1 MFYGKNVGVVP
12 LTDAAGITKPFNWPS
27 HKGVDIG
34 WYATQ
39 YCPVLAW
46 QDGVVVQKGYGG
58 EVGYYIVVEHTY
70 ADGKRWTGYIHLA
83 YAPTVNVGD
92 KVTLGKQMGNATR
105 GNTGVSNGVH
115 LHLYLTKVVPL
126 TTKYT
131 WDTML
136 ENSIDPVPYLY
147 WSKEFNT
154 AFISTAW
161 KNELKKIVYPTPVAR
176 NTKVHQVDVKSETRR
191 LRATPSISGQAYDE
205 YCTKGIY
212 NVLDMTF
219 IDDYTWAKIGAID
232 GNNFWVAVMSGEDLP
247 AKIITYPQPV
257 ERNEEVQQVD
267 IKSDTRKLR
276 NAPGLSGEPYEEMCR
291 RGIYNVQKWETA
303 DGYDWALIDVINDDP
318 FWVAVMEGED
328 LPVIINYEKL
338 YKAEKAKVE
347 ELTEANKQLKVS
359 VAEAATKNE
368 ALTKLNTDLIK
379 KVEDLT
385 NSFAALETRFTELE
399 AKLEQKEK
407 EVEQALQQR
416 DAAIVKFEK
425 AESDLNRVELKL
437 QTAKSLAQ
445 QIINL

>member
-1 MFYGKNVGVVP
+1 MYYGKNVGVVP
-12 LTDAAGITKPFNWPS
+12 LTDAAGITKPFAWPS

-70 ADGKRWTGYIHLA
+70 ADSKRWTGYIHLA

-115 LHLYLTKVVPL
+115 LHLYLTKAVSL
-126 TTKYT
+126 DTKYT

-136 ENSIDPVPYLY
+136 ANSIDPVPYLY
-147 WSKEFNT
+147 WSKDFNT

-161 KNELKKIVYPTPVAR
+161 KNELKKIVYPTPVER
-176 NTKVHQVDVKSETRR
+176 NIKVHQVEVKSDTRR
-191 LRATPSISGQAYDE
+191 LRATPSLSGQAYDE

-212 NVLDMTF
+212 NVLDMTL

-247 AKIITYPQPV
+247 AKIYVYPEPV
-257 ERNEEVQQVD
+257 ERDASVPQVE

-276 NAPGLSGEPYEEMCR
+276 NAPSLNSEVYDELCK
-291 RGIYNVQKWETA
+291 RGIYNVQRWETA
-303 DGYDWALIDVINDDP
+303 DGYDWALIAINNDDP
-318 FWVAVMEGED
+318 YWVAVMAGED
-328 LPVIINYEKL
+328 LPVIKNYEEL
-338 YKAEKAKVE
+338 YNIEKAKVE
-347 ELTEANKQLKVS
+347 ALDKVNRELTSTNKTLSKDNKELK
-359 VAEAATKNE
+359 TKNE
-368 ALTKLNTDLIK
+368 ELA
-379 KVEDLT
+379 KVNEDLT
-385 NSFAALETRFTELE
+385 KKNNELDVAVKDLEKANKNLEEVKEKTFAELALAQADLAILT
-399 AKLEQKEK
+399 AKL
-407 EVEQALQQR
+407 
-416 DAAIVKFEK
+416 
-425 AESDLNRVELKL
+425 
-437 QTAKSLAQ
+437 Q
-445 QIINL
+445 QIRELAEVK

>member
-34 WYATQ
+34 WYTTQ

-154 AFISTAW
+154 QFISTAW
-161 KNELKKIVYPTPVAR
+161 KKELKKIVYPQPVAR
-176 NTKVHQVDVKSETRR
+176 NIKVHQVDIKSDTRR
-191 LRATPSISGQAYDE
+191 LRATPSVSGQAYDE

-219 IDDYTWAKIGAID
+219 IDDYTWAKIGDID
-232 GNNFWVAVMSGEDLP
+232 GNIFWVAVMSGEDLP
-247 AKIITYPQPV
+247 AKVVVYPKPV
-257 ERNEEVQQVD
+257 ERDPKVQQVD

-276 NAPGLSGEPYEEMCR
+276 DMPSLSGESYDELCK

-303 DGYDWALIDVINDDP
+303 DGYDWALIDIINNDP

-328 LPVIINYEKL
+328 LPIVIDF
-338 YKAEKAKVE
+338 E
-347 ELTEANKQLKVS
+347 ELYEEEKKKVS
-359 VAEAATKNE
+359 
-368 ALTKLNTDLIK
+368 D
-379 KVEDLT
+379 
-385 NSFAALETRFTELE
+385 LETKVV
-399 AKLEQKEK
+399 KLEN
-407 EVEQALQQR
+407 R
-416 DAAIVKFEK
+416 ISDFEK
-425 AESDLNRVELKL
+425 AFAEFENKFKTLNNQIEEKDKQIAGQTDQINKLSEENKVIIKELDAKKEEL
-437 QTAKSLAQ
+437 AQCTAKVQKAKEFAE
-445 QIINL
+445 QIIKL

>member
-12 LTDAAGITKPFNWPS
+12 LTDAAGITKVFSWPS

-34 WYATQ
+34 WYTTQ

-58 EVGYYIVVEHTY
+58 EVGYYVVVEHTY
-70 ADGKRWTGYIHLA
+70 SDGKRWTAYIHLA
-83 YAPTVNVGD
+83 YSPTIKVGD

-115 LHLYLTKVVPL
+115 LHIYLTKIVSL
-126 TTKYT
+126 DTKYT

-136 ENSIDPVPYLY
+136 ENCIDPVPYLY

-161 KNELKKIVYPTPVAR
+161 KKELKKIVYPEPVAR
-176 NTKVHQVDVKSETRR
+176 NIKVHQVEVKSDTRR
-191 LRATPSISGQAYDE
+191 LRMTPSLSGQAYDE

-219 IDDYTWAKIGAID
+219 IDEYTWAKIGAID

-247 AKIITYPQPV
+247 AKVYVYPKPV
-257 ERNEEVQQVD
+257 ERDVKVAQVD

-276 NAPGLSGEPYEEMCR
+276 AEPSLNGEVYDELCA
-291 RGIYNVQKWETA
+291 RGIYNVQQWDTA
-303 DGYDWALIDVINDDP
+303 DGYDWALIDVINEDY

-328 LPVIINYEKL
+328 LPIVINF
-338 YKAEKAKVE
+338 E
-347 ELTEANKQLKVS
+347 ELYE
-359 VAEAATKNE
+359 EE
-368 ALTKLNTDLIK
+368 K
-379 KVEDLT
+379 KKT
-385 NSFAALETRFTELE
+385 AELE
-399 AKLEQKEK
+399 AKVVKLNAQIVELEKSSTE
-407 EVEQALQQR
+407 
-416 DAAIVKFEK
+416 FETRIK
-425 AESDLNRVELKL
+425 DLNTQLEAQKNLTDQANAEKDTAVKNLEKTQADLSRCELKV
-437 QTAKSLAQ
+437 TKAKALAQ